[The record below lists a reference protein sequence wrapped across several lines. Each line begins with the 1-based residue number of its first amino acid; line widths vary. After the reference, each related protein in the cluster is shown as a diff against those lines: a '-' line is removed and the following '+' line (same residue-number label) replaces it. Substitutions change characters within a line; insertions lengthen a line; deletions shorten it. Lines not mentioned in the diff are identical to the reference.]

1 MTSRLS
7 VSAGNVQP
15 MTDENP
21 LMAACTP
28 NSLPDA
34 EGEVEHGFQINVLD
48 HNLNTLE
55 TIDLPD
61 WETFRPASAGH
72 RLIEIG
78 YMIRPD
84 TRTPETVNGWSR
96 VGPGWMTQVTR
107 LDDEDS

>member
-1 MTSRLS
+1 MAADSLLCMT
-7 VSAGNVQP
+7 N
-15 MTDENP
+15 ENT

-48 HNLNTLE
+48 HSMSILV

-61 WETFRPASAGH
+61 WDSFRPASAGH
-72 RLIEIG
+72 RLIENG

-84 TRTPETVNGWSR
+84 VRTPETVNGWSR
-96 VGPGWMTQVTR
+96 AGSGWMTQVMR
-107 LDDEDS
+107 LDDEEAAL